1 MKLINKFMLLMA
13 VVLFAACSTDVDTPQ
28 INSSDKFVTPI
39 IGQCTD
45 VIINADNN
53 KDEMVVFSWTAADFG
68 LPIEIQY
75 TIYITNGISQA
86 KVSTSKTTS
95 LSISKGDFNNI
106 VLKGLGIGPNETVSL
121 QAFVTAEIAGSI
133 DGDTNAYTPI
143 SSALSNNFS
152 VTTYKAQLKNL
163 YVVGFF
169 NSWAV
174 DKAVEIWEAS
184 AGTNIYE
191 GMYNFIEDETNT
203 PGYSG
208 WKVLDDRSWDK
219 GNWGFDAFASTSKDI
234 TSSSDGNLVLPA
246 GIWQI
251 SVDLN
256 NKANKIVNAKKVG
269 TTLGLIGD
277 FNGWGADAF
286 FTYSATE
293 NVWKTEPVQLTGG
306 TGIKIRVDSAW
317 SMDWGTTGTMS
328 STIDNG
334 FELGQGLG
342 NITVPTDGTY
352 IAVLHSDRTPYV
364 LELVAQ

>member
-1 MKLINKFMLLMA
+1 MKLINKIMLLMA
-13 VVLFAACSTDVDTPQ
+13 VILFASCSTDIDTPQ
-28 INSSDKFVTPI
+28 INSSDKFVTPV

-75 TIYITNGISQA
+75 TVYITNGINQA

-95 LSISKGDFNNI
+95 LSISKGDFNSVVLNGLNI
-106 VLKGLGIGPNETVSL
+106 SPNETVNL
-121 QAFVTAEIAGSI
+121 QAFVTAEMAGSI

-143 SSALSNNFS
+143 SSALSNSFS

-169 NSWAV
+169 NGWAA

-184 AGTNIYE
+184 AGTHLYE
-191 GMYNFIEDETNT
+191 GMYNFIEDATNT
-203 PGYSG
+203 PGFSG
-208 WKVLDDRSWDK
+208 WKVIDERSWNG
-219 GNWGFDAFASTSKDI
+219 GNWGYDAFTINSKDI

-246 GIWQI
+246 GIWKI
-251 SVDLN
+251 SV
-256 NKANKIVNAKKVG
+256 NKNEMSVNATKVG
-269 TTLGLIGD
+269 AKLGLIGD
-277 FNGWGADAF
+277 FNGWGSDVF

-293 NVWKTEPVQLTGG
+293 NVWKTEPVQLAGG

-317 SMDWGTTGTMS
+317 SMDWGTAGTMS
-328 STIDNG
+328 STISNG

-342 NITVPTDGTY
+342 NITVPADGTY